1 MKTLITLAVK
11 SSPEKNKISSEVANE
26 LLEVKDEQWM
36 DTRATTAP
44 ITTDPELETVEVCR
58 SKNS

>member
-26 LLEVKDEQWM
+26 LLAVKNEQWL
-36 DTRATTAP
+36 DTRAATWPVTNDS
-44 ITTDPELETVEVCR
+44 TM
-58 SKNS
+58 